1 MRESSTCPQALKPQR
16 DSDRDRQIGRK
27 TETDTDERE

>member
-16 DSDRDRQIGRK
+16 DSDRDRQI
-27 TETDTDERE
+27 EREEDRDRHR